1 MPVRNSIA
9 AFAKDMT
16 AWRQDIHMHPE
27 LGMQETRTSAT
38 VARLLESWGIEV
50 TRGVAGTGIVGTLR
64 NGTGKRAVGIRADMD
79 ALPMTEANGFAHKST
94 HPGIMHACGHDGHT
108 TMLLGA
114 AKHLAETKNFDG
126 TVHFIFQ
133 PDEEGDGGGRLM
145 VEQGLFDRF
154 PCDLVFAMHTDTA
167 LPLGQASIV
176 AGPINAAADRID
188 IYITGKG
195 GHAARPHIAID
206 PVLVGAH
213 IVIAVQSIVAR
224 RVDPLESAVISLCQ
238 FHAGTV
244 RNVIPAE
251 AHIGGTIRTLKPHV
265 REQMAKLLPD
275 IVRATA
281 EAHGAGVRIEY
292 GRGYPPVINSADAAD
307 KAAQAAAQV
316 LGAEG
321 VIRERA
327 PSMGAEDFSYMAEK
341 VPGCMIKIGQKGAD
355 KGGVPV
361 HHPNFDFNDD
371 LLPIGVSIWATL
383 VEQELPRGDAA

>member
-9 AFAKDMT
+9 AFAQDMT
-16 AWRQDIHMHPE
+16 AWRQDLHMHPE

-38 VARLLESWGIEV
+38 VARLLESWGVEV
-50 TRGVAGTGIVGTLR
+50 TRGLAGTGIIGTLR
-64 NGTGKRAVGIRADMD
+64 NGTSKRAIGIRADMD

-94 HPGIMHACGHDGHT
+94 HAGIMHACGHDGHT

-114 AKHLAETKNFDG
+114 AKYLAETKNFDG

-133 PDEEGDGGGRLM
+133 PDEEGDGGGKLM

-154 PCDLVFAMHTDTA
+154 PCDFVYAIHTDP
-167 LPLGQASIV
+167 LQPLGQVSVV

-206 PVLVGAH
+206 PILVGAH

-244 RNVIPAE
+244 RNVIPEE

-281 EAHGAGVRIEY
+281 EAHGASVRIEY
-292 GRGYPPVINSADAAD
+292 GRGYPPVINADSAAD

-316 LGAEG
+316 LGTDH
-321 VIRERA
+321 VIRQRP

-341 VPGCMIKIGQKGAD
+341 VPGCMIRLGQAGAD

-371 LLPIGVSIWATL
+371 ALPIGASIWATL
-383 VEQELPRGDAA
+383 VEQELAR